1 MGNSI
6 GMMSGIA
13 LAMLCATSAFG
24 ETVLPP
30 MDEPR
35 SKAQQA
41 PVSDTRGVAWPTH
54 ADRALLTVQRD
65 HFGRI
70 VPPADR
76 DSSDEPALQHTDRMP
91 TPAFPG
97 PPDAIRL

>member
-6 GMMSGIA
+6 GMISGIA
-13 LAMLCATSAFG
+13 LAMLSATSAFG

-30 MDEPR
+30 MDE
-35 SKAQQA
+35 SQGKTQQA
-41 PVSDTRGVAWPTH
+41 PVSDTHAVAWPKR

-76 DSSDEPALQHTDRMP
+76 DSADEPALQHTDRMP
-91 TPAFPG
+91 TPVFPG